1 MENFCEYLKS
11 QREERKIR
19 LSDVAIQTRISVK
32 FLEALEAGDFEIL
45 PSTYIRA
52 FIRDYAKAIGLDPD
66 ETMKRFDVH
75 VESTKATSTQSETSE
90 SALYK
95 PKPPF
100 AGPINLTKPQK
111 VAVGAAGIAIL
122 IVLSYL
128 AFSPSKKQPVDI
140 NNYETVEE
148 ANQQKFDSAYAA
160 STTAASTA
168 PVAAKSDST
177 RLLLSATDTVW
188 VNLVIDDGKTYD
200 LIMKPGNR
208 FMFWGRKKFNMTIG
222 NAGGLLIAVNGHT
235 YPPLGKP
242 GVVIR
247 NVTIFKDGTIKK

>member
-1 MENFCEYLKS
+1 MENFCEYLKA
-11 QREERKIR
+11 QREEKKIR

-52 FIRDYAKAIGLDPD
+52 FIRDYAKAVGLDPD
-66 ETMKRFDVH
+66 DTIKRFDAH
-75 VESTKATSTQSETSE
+75 MDSTRVTGVQSETTE
-90 SALYK
+90 SALHK
-95 PKPPF
+95 PRPPF

-111 VAVGAAGIAIL
+111 LAIGAAGIVIL
-122 IVLSYL
+122 IALSYL

-140 NNYETVEE
+140 NNYENVEE
-148 ANQQKFDSAYAA
+148 VNQQKFDSAYAA
-160 STTAASTA
+160 STTA
-168 PVAAKSDST
+168 PVAAKADST

-200 LIMKPGNR
+200 LMMRPGNR
-208 FMFWGRKKFNMTIG
+208 FAFWGKRKFNMTIG
-222 NAGGLLIAVNGHT
+222 NAGGLLIAVNSHQ